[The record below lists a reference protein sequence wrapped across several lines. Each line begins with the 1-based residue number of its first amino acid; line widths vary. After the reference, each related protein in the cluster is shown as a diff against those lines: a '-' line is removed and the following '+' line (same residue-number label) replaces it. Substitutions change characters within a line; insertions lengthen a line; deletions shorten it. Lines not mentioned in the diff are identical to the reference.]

1 MRRKIEDCVVVITG
15 ASSGIGR
22 ASALMFARHGA
33 TVVVTARREQALRDL
48 ATECEQLG
56 GRALAVAADVT
67 NQEALHHVARQAIE
81 NFGRID
87 VWVNNAAVTLFG
99 RLEEIPYDSCRRILE
114 TNIFGYMHGARAAL
128 PYFREQGSGTMINIS
143 SQIGKVGSPYVGLY
157 STSKFAVNG
166 LSESLRMEVQ
176 DAPDIHICTVL
187 AASIDTPLFQ
197 HGANYTGR
205 AVKPLDPVYSP
216 QQVATTLMNLVKH
229 PRREV
234 AVGNA
239 GRQLMVMRTMAPP
252 LAEKMVAKQVDRD
265 HFAQRSA
272 PPSDG
277 NLFEPMTIWNTVG
290 GGWQRPEET
299 RGRKTLGLA
308 VAGIGLGLAA
318 WMRSSKPRR
327 RLLAWR

>member
-1 MRRKIEDCVVVITG
+1 MKRKIEGCVVVITG

-128 PYFREQGSGTMINIS
+128 PYFREQGSGTMINVS

-157 STSKFAVNG
+157 STSKFAING

-176 DAPDIHICTVL
+176 DAPGIHICTVL
-187 AASIDTPLFQ
+187 PASIDTPLFQ

-216 QQVATTLMNLVKH
+216 QQVATTIMNLVKH

-277 NLFEPMTIWNTVG
+277 NLFEPMTIWNSVG
-290 GGWQRPEET
+290 GGWQRPE
-299 RGRKTLGLA
+299 
-308 VAGIGLGLAA
+308 
-318 WMRSSKPRR
+318 
-327 RLLAWR
+327 